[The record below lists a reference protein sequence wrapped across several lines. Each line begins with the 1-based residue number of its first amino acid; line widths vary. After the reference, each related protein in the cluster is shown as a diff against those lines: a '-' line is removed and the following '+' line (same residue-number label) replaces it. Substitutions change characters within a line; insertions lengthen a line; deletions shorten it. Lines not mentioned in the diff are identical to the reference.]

1 MSAANRALGPRVLG
15 VCLILTAIIT
25 VAYWADYFTSAEVAV
40 VPARWYTAFES
51 SFPVADCWIAL
62 TSLLAGVGFW
72 RGSPRAGALG
82 LLAGSALLYLAAM
95 DITFNL
101 ENGLYPLAR
110 ASNAMRFEM
119 LINAWS
125 LGFGVV
131 TTVVGW
137 RRARLRAII

>member
-1 MSAANRALGPRVLG
+1 MSARRVLG
-15 VCLILTAIIT
+15 ICLILTAAVT
-25 VAYWADYFTSAEVAV
+25 VAYWVDYFTSAEVAV

-51 SFPVADCWIAL
+51 SFPVADGWMAL
-62 TSLLAGVGFW
+62 TSLLAGIGFW
-72 RGSPRAGALG
+72 RGSTWAGRLG

-119 LINAWS
+119 LINGWS
-125 LGFGVV
+125 LVLGVV
-131 TTVVGW
+131 TVVAGW
-137 RRARLRAII
+137 RAGRS

>member
-1 MSAANRALGPRVLG
+1 MPAANRVLG
-15 VCLILTAIIT
+15 VCLILTAIVT

-51 SFPVADCWIAL
+51 SFPAADAWMAL
-62 TSLLAGVGFW
+62 CSLLAGVAVW
-72 RGSPRAGALG
+72 RGGPSAGRLA
-82 LLAGSALLYLAAM
+82 LLAGSAMLYLAAM

-110 ASNAMRFEM
+110 ASNAMKFEV

-131 TTVVGW
+131 TAVAGW
-137 RRARLRAII
+137 RRAKG